1 MSDDNVREGTLA
13 AFGQDVLPVLELAD
27 AKVIVS
33 LDADLFGG
41 GSPLAVK
48 YARDFAAGRR
58 LHDEKTQK
66 EMNRLY
72 VIESLHTITGASA
85 DHRLACRASEIAAI
99 ATRIGRGLGR

>member
-1 MSDDNVREGTLA
+1 M
-13 AFGQDVLPVLELAD
+13 LPVLELAD

-33 LDADLFGG
+33 LDADLFGD
-41 GSPLAVK
+41 GSPLAIK

-58 LHDEKTQK
+58 LHDKNKQK

-85 DHRLACRASEIAAI
+85 DHRLACRAGEIGAI
-99 ATRIGRGLGR
+99 ARNWPPPWAWRASRPRKNRSCRSWHRS

>member
-1 MSDDNVREGTLA
+1 M
-13 AFGQDVLPVLELAD
+13 LPVLELAD

-58 LHDEKTQK
+58 LHDKNTQT

-85 DHRLACRASEIAAI
+85 DHRLAR
-99 ATRIGRGLGR
+99 RGR